1 MTDDKWENVRTRLE
15 AEQEETQAEIL
26 RLSAVLKSELEADL
40 EDGDPDLVE
49 REKTLALLRNLEDK
63 QYSLSQALASLEDG
77 TYGTCED
84 CGKEISP
91 ERLEAL
97 PYATLCLQCKA
108 MLERGVP
115 VRPAA
120 PSSL

>member
-1 MTDDKWENVRTRLE
+1 MTDDKWDNVRTKLE
-15 AEQEETQAEIL
+15 AEQEETLAEIS

-63 QYSLSQALASLEDG
+63 QYSLSQALTSLEDG
-77 TYGTCED
+77 AYGTCED
-84 CGKEISP
+84 CGREISP
-91 ERLEAL
+91 ERLQAL

-115 VRPAA
+115 VRPAE

>member
-1 MTDDKWENVRTRLE
+1 LTDDKWDNVRTKLE
-15 AEQEETQAEIL
+15 AEQEETLAEIS

-63 QYSLSQALASLEDG
+63 QY
-77 TYGTCED
+77 
-84 CGKEISP
+84 EISP
-91 ERLEAL
+91 ERLQAL

-115 VRPAA
+115 VRPAE